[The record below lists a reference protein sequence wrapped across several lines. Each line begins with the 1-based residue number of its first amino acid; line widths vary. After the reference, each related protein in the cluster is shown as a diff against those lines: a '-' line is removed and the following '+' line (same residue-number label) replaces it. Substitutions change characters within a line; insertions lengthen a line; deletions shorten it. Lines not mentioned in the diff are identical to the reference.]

1 MFSKYIKFRFKAFQI
16 VECSIISLVLDEAAI
31 YVVITVTT
39 GPLNAQ
45 YTNITIVFMRIV
57 HNRTVLQILLLLVLR
72 QYTIYLSIS
81 SVFGLSLKHKQAQ
94 WIQKFKRTKLW
105 LLLISAN
112 SLLLMCALIQQGKD
126 FKEKS
131 FSMHHS
137 PTASHSNQIIFLQIL
152 LLGMKVKILFLIQ
165 SFELLARTSV
175 YLQACRGEY

>member
-72 QYTIYLSIS
+72 WYTIYLSIS
-81 SVFGLSLKHKQAQ
+81 SVFGLSLKHK
-94 WIQKFKRTKLW
+94 
-105 LLLISAN
+105 
-112 SLLLMCALIQQGKD
+112 
-126 FKEKS
+126 
-131 FSMHHS
+131 
-137 PTASHSNQIIFLQIL
+137 
-152 LLGMKVKILFLIQ
+152 
-165 SFELLARTSV
+165 
-175 YLQACRGEY
+175 